1 MKFFSFRFLIKLLVF
16 FISLSLLLL
25 LVFGISY
32 YTIDRIQKKNNLM
45 DIEDYSPISTLV
57 VPQNPKTRSKFPFI
71 DVHSHHWNMPI
82 MNLDNLIEEM
92 DSLNMI
98 YQINLS
104 GSGLAVFSG
113 KQDLMDLNL
122 SKSINNVKKNYPER
136 FGVFVN
142 LDLSKIGR
150 KDFKLNTE
158 KHLLNASK
166 IGATGLKIYKN
177 LGLNLKDGEG
187 NRVKVDDDRL
197 QFIWEKCA
205 ELNLPVL
212 IHSGEP
218 IAFFLNIDKYNERWL
233 HAKQRPSSFRPSD
246 KYPSFEIVMS
256 EQYNMF
262 KKNPKTTFINAHMGW
277 YGNNLS
283 KLDQQLIDLPNVY
296 VEFGAVIN
304 ELGRQPVSARKFFI
318 KHQDRILFGKDNYNK
333 EEYHLYFQVLETS
346 DEYIEY
352 FRKRHGLWRLYG
364 LNLPDSVLKK
374 VYHQNAL
381 KIFPSINSNL
391 FK

>member
-1 MKFFSFRFLIKLLVF
+1 MKLFSFRFLIKLFVF

-45 DIEDYSPISTLV
+45 DIEEYSPISTLV

-92 DSLNMI
+92 DSLNMK

-158 KHLLNASK
+158 KYLLNASK

-218 IAFFLNIDKYNERWL
+218 IAFFQNIDKYNERWL
-233 HAKQRPSSFRPSD
+233 HAKQRPSSFRPSE

-333 EEYHLYFQVLETS
+333 EEYYLYFQVLETS

>member
-1 MKFFSFRFLIKLLVF
+1 MKSFSFKSLVKLFLFFFSLI
-16 FISLSLLLL
+16 ILL
-25 LVFGISY
+25 LVVFGVSY
-32 YTIDRIQKKNNLM
+32 YTIDKIQKKNNLM
-45 DIEDYSPISTLV
+45 DIEEYSPISTLV
-57 VPQNPKTRSKFPFI
+57 VPSNPKTRSKFPFI

-82 MNLDNLIEEM
+82 MNLENLTQEM
-92 DSLNMI
+92 DSLNMVF
-98 YQINLS
+98 QINLS

-113 KQDLMDLNL
+113 NQELMNLNL
-122 SKSINNVKKNYPER
+122 SKSINNVKDNFPER

-142 LDLSKIGR
+142 VDLSKIGR
-150 KDFKLNTE
+150 KNFREDTE
-158 KHLLNASK
+158 KNLENAAK
-166 IGATGLKIYKN
+166 LGAIGLKIYKN
-177 LGLNLKDGEG
+177 LGLNLKDGNG

-205 ELNLPVL
+205 ELGFPVL

-218 IAFFLNIDKYNERWL
+218 IAFFDDIDKFNERWL
-233 HAKQRPSSFRPSD
+233 HARQRPSSFRPSD
-246 KYPSFEIVMS
+246 KYPSFDEVMS

-262 KKNPKTTFINAHMGW
+262 KKNPNTIFINAHLGW
-277 YGNNLS
+277 YGNNLE
-283 KLDQQLIDLPNVY
+283 KLDYQLNDLPNVY
-296 VEFGAVIN
+296 TEFGAVIN

-318 KHQDRILFGKDNYNK
+318 EHQDRILFGKDNYNK
-333 EEYHLYFQVLETS
+333 EEYFLYFQVLETN

-364 LNLPDSVLKK
+364 LNLPDSILKK
-374 VYHQNAL
+374 VYHENAL

>member
-1 MKFFSFRFLIKLLVF
+1 MKFFSFRFLIKLFVF

-45 DIEDYSPISTLV
+45 DIEEYSPISTLV

-92 DSLNMI
+92 DSLNMK

-158 KHLLNASK
+158 KYLLNASK

-218 IAFFLNIDKYNERWL
+218 IAFFQNIDKYNERWL

-246 KYPSFEIVMS
+246 KYPSFEVVMS

-333 EEYHLYFQVLETS
+333 EEYYLYFQVLETS

>member
-1 MKFFSFRFLIKLLVF
+1 MKFFSFRFLIKLFIF

-45 DIEDYSPISTLV
+45 DIEEYSPISTLV

-92 DSLNMI
+92 DSLNMK

-122 SKSINNVKKNYPER
+122 SKSINNINKNYPER

-158 KHLLNASK
+158 KYLLNASK
-166 IGATGLKIYKN
+166 IGAMGLKIYKN

-218 IAFFLNIDKYNERWL
+218 IAFFQNIDKYNERWL

-246 KYPSFEIVMS
+246 KYPSFEIVMR
-256 EQYNMF
+256 EQHNMF

-283 KLDQQLIDLPNVY
+283 KLDQQLTDLPNVY

-333 EEYHLYFQVLETS
+333 EEYYLYFQVLETS

>member
-16 FISLSLLLL
+16 FITLSLLLL

-45 DIEDYSPISTLV
+45 DIEEYSPISTLV
-57 VPQNPKTRSKFPFI
+57 VPQNRKTRSKFPFI

-92 DSLNMI
+92 DSLNMK

-158 KHLLNASK
+158 KYLLNASK

-218 IAFFLNIDKYNERWL
+218 IAFFQNIDKYNERWL

-246 KYPSFEIVMS
+246 KYPSFEVVMS

>member
-1 MKFFSFRFLIKLLVF
+1 MKFFSFRFLIKLFVF

-45 DIEDYSPISTLV
+45 DIEEYSPISTLV

-92 DSLNMI
+92 DSLNMK

-158 KHLLNASK
+158 KYLLNASK
-166 IGATGLKIYKN
+166 IGAMGLKIYKN

-187 NRVKVDDDRL
+187 NRVKVNDDRL

-218 IAFFLNIDKYNERWL
+218 IAFFQNIDKYNERWL

-333 EEYHLYFQVLETS
+333 EEYYLYFQVLETS

>member
-1 MKFFSFRFLIKLLVF
+1 MKSFSFKSLVKLFLFFFSLI
-16 FISLSLLLL
+16 ILL
-25 LVFGISY
+25 LVVFGVSY
-32 YTIDRIQKKNNLM
+32 YTIDKIQKKNNLM
-45 DIEDYSPISTLV
+45 DIEEYSPISTLV
-57 VPQNPKTRSKFPFI
+57 VPSNPKTRSKFPFI

-82 MNLDNLIEEM
+82 MDLENLTQEM
-92 DSLNMI
+92 DSLNMVF
-98 YQINLS
+98 QINLS

-113 KQDLMDLNL
+113 NQELMNLNL
-122 SKSINNVKKNYPER
+122 SKSINNVKDNFPER

-142 LDLSKIGR
+142 VDLSKIGR
-150 KDFKLNTE
+150 KNFRKDTE
-158 KHLLNASK
+158 KNLENAAK
-166 IGATGLKIYKN
+166 LGAIGLKIYKN
-177 LGLNLKDGEG
+177 LGLNLKDGKG

-205 ELNLPVL
+205 ELGFPVL

-218 IAFFLNIDKYNERWL
+218 IAFFDDIDKFNERWL
-233 HAKQRPSSFRPSD
+233 HARQRPSSFRPSD
-246 KYPSFEIVMS
+246 KYPSFDEVMS

-262 KKNPKTTFINAHMGW
+262 KKNPNTIFINAHLGW
-277 YGNNLS
+277 YGNNLE
-283 KLDQQLIDLPNVY
+283 KLDYQLNDLPNVY
-296 VEFGAVIN
+296 TEFGAVIN

-318 KHQDRILFGKDNYNK
+318 EHQDRILFGKDNYNK
-333 EEYHLYFQVLETS
+333 EEYYLYFQVLETN

-364 LNLPDSVLKK
+364 LNLPDSILKK
-374 VYHQNAL
+374 VYHENAL

>member
-150 KDFKLNTE
+150 KDFKFNTE
-158 KHLLNASK
+158 KYLLNASK

>member
-1 MKFFSFRFLIKLLVF
+1 MKFFSFRFLIKLFVL

-45 DIEDYSPISTLV
+45 DIDEYSPISTLV

-92 DSLNMI
+92 DSLNMK

-166 IGATGLKIYKN
+166 IGAIGLKIYKN

>member
-1 MKFFSFRFLIKLLVF
+1 MKFFSFRFLIKLFVF
-16 FISLSLLLL
+16 SVSLSLLLL

-92 DSLNMI
+92 DSLNMK

-142 LDLSKIGR
+142 LDFSKIGR

-158 KHLLNASK
+158 KYLLNASK
-166 IGATGLKIYKN
+166 IGETGLKIYKN

-218 IAFFLNIDKYNERWL
+218 IAFFQNIDKYNERWL

-333 EEYHLYFQVLETS
+333 EEYYLYFQVLETS

>member
-45 DIEDYSPISTLV
+45 DIEEYSPISTLV

-92 DSLNMI
+92 DSLNMK

-158 KHLLNASK
+158 KYLLNASK

-218 IAFFLNIDKYNERWL
+218 IAFFQNIDKYNERWL
-233 HAKQRPSSFRPSD
+233 HAKQRPSSFRPSE

-283 KLDQQLIDLPNVY
+283 KLDQQLTDLPNVY

-333 EEYHLYFQVLETS
+333 EEYYLYFQVLETS

>member
-1 MKFFSFRFLIKLLVF
+1 MKFFSFKFLIKLFVF

-92 DSLNMI
+92 DSLNMK

-158 KHLLNASK
+158 KYLLNASK

-218 IAFFLNIDKYNERWL
+218 IAFFQNIDKYNERWL

-333 EEYHLYFQVLETS
+333 EEYYLYFQVLETS

>member
-1 MKFFSFRFLIKLLVF
+1 MKSFSFKSLVKLFLFFFSLI
-16 FISLSLLLL
+16 ILL
-25 LVFGISY
+25 LVVFGVSY
-32 YTIDRIQKKNNLM
+32 YTIDKIQKKNNLM
-45 DIEDYSPISTLV
+45 DIEEYSPISTLV
-57 VPQNPKTRSKFPFI
+57 VPSNPKTRSKFPFI

-82 MNLDNLIEEM
+82 MDLENLTQEM
-92 DSLNMI
+92 DSLNMVF
-98 YQINLS
+98 QINLS

-113 KQDLMDLNL
+113 NQELMNLNL
-122 SKSINNVKKNYPER
+122 SKSINNVKDNFPER

-142 LDLSKIGR
+142 VDLSKVGR
-150 KDFKLNTE
+150 KNFREDTE
-158 KHLLNASK
+158 KNLENAAK
-166 IGATGLKIYKN
+166 LGAIGLKIYKN
-177 LGLNLKDGEG
+177 LGLNLKDGKG

-205 ELNLPVL
+205 ELGFPVL

-218 IAFFLNIDKYNERWL
+218 IAFFDDINKFNERWL
-233 HAKQRPSSFRPSD
+233 HARQRPSSFRPSD
-246 KYPSFEIVMS
+246 KYPSFDEVMS

-262 KKNPKTTFINAHMGW
+262 KKNPNTIFINAHLGW
-277 YGNNLS
+277 YGNNLD
-283 KLDQQLIDLPNVY
+283 KLDNQLNDLTNVY
-296 VEFGAVIN
+296 TEFGAVIN
-304 ELGRQPVSARKFFI
+304 ELGRQPFSARKFFI

-333 EEYHLYFQVLETS
+333 EEYYLYFQVLETN

-364 LNLPDSVLKK
+364 LNLPDSILKK
-374 VYHQNAL
+374 VYHENAL

>member
-92 DSLNMI
+92 DSLNMK

-218 IAFFLNIDKYNERWL
+218 IAFFQNIDKYNERWL

-304 ELGRQPVSARKFFI
+304 ELGRQPVSARKFFL

>member
-1 MKFFSFRFLIKLLVF
+1 MKSFSFKSLVKLFLFFFSLI
-16 FISLSLLLL
+16 ILL
-25 LVFGISY
+25 LVVFGVSY
-32 YTIDRIQKKNNLM
+32 YTIDKIQKKNNLM
-45 DIEDYSPISTLV
+45 DIEEYSPISTLV
-57 VPQNPKTRSKFPFI
+57 VPSNPKTRSKFPFI

-82 MNLDNLIEEM
+82 MDLENLTQEM
-92 DSLNMI
+92 DSLNMVF
-98 YQINLS
+98 QINLS

-113 KQDLMDLNL
+113 NQELMDLNL
-122 SKSINNVKKNYPER
+122 SKSINNVKDNFPER

-142 LDLSKIGR
+142 VDLSKIGR
-150 KDFKLNTE
+150 KNFREDTE
-158 KHLLNASK
+158 KNLENAAK
-166 IGATGLKIYKN
+166 LGAIGLKIYKN
-177 LGLNLKDGEG
+177 LGLNLKDGKG

-205 ELNLPVL
+205 ELGFPVL

-218 IAFFLNIDKYNERWL
+218 IAFFDDVDKFNERWL
-233 HAKQRPSSFRPSD
+233 HARQRPSSFRPSD
-246 KYPSFEIVMS
+246 KYPSFDVVMS

-262 KKNPKTTFINAHMGW
+262 KKNPNTIFINAHLGW
-277 YGNNLS
+277 YGNDLE
-283 KLDQQLIDLPNVY
+283 KLDYQLKDLPNVY
-296 VEFGAVIN
+296 TEFGAVIN

-333 EEYHLYFQVLETS
+333 EEYYLYFQVLETN

-364 LNLPDSVLKK
+364 LNLPDSILKK
-374 VYHQNAL
+374 VYHENAL

>member
-1 MKFFSFRFLIKLLVF
+1 MKFFSFRFLIKLFVF

-45 DIEDYSPISTLV
+45 DIEEYSPVSTLV
-57 VPQNPKTRSKFPFI
+57 VPQNPKIRSKFPFI

-92 DSLNMI
+92 DSLNMK

-150 KDFKLNTE
+150 KDFKFNTE
-158 KHLLNASK
+158 KYLLNASK

-218 IAFFLNIDKYNERWL
+218 IAFFQNIDKYNERWL

-333 EEYHLYFQVLETS
+333 EEYYLYFQVLETS

-364 LNLPDSVLKK
+364 LNLPDTVLKK

>member
-1 MKFFSFRFLIKLLVF
+1 MKSFSFKSLVKIFLFLF
-16 FISLSLLLL
+16 SLIILL
-25 LVFGISY
+25 LVVFGVSY
-32 YTIDRIQKKNNLM
+32 YTIDKIQKKNNLM
-45 DIEDYSPISTLV
+45 DIEEYSPISTLV
-57 VPQNPKTRSKFPFI
+57 VPSNPKTRSKFPFV

-82 MNLDNLIEEM
+82 MDLENLTQEM
-92 DSLNMI
+92 DSLNMVF
-98 YQINLS
+98 QINLS

-113 KQDLMDLNL
+113 NQELMNLNL
-122 SKSINNVKKNYPER
+122 SKSINNVKDNFPER

-142 LDLSKIGR
+142 VDLSKIGR
-150 KDFKLNTE
+150 KNFREDTE
-158 KHLLNASK
+158 KNLENAAK
-166 IGATGLKIYKN
+166 LGAIGLKIYKN
-177 LGLNLKDGEG
+177 LGLNLKDGKG

-205 ELNLPVL
+205 ELGFPVL

-218 IAFFLNIDKYNERWL
+218 IAFFDDIDKFNERWL
-233 HAKQRPSSFRPSD
+233 HARQRPSSFRPSD
-246 KYPSFEIVMS
+246 KYPSFDEVMS

-262 KKNPKTTFINAHMGW
+262 KKNPNTIFINAHLGW
-277 YGNNLS
+277 YGNNLE
-283 KLDQQLIDLPNVY
+283 KLDYQLNDLPNVY
-296 VEFGAVIN
+296 TEFGAVIN

-318 KHQDRILFGKDNYNK
+318 EHQDRILFGKDNYNK
-333 EEYHLYFQVLETS
+333 EEYFLYFQVLETN

-364 LNLPDSVLKK
+364 LNLPDSILKK
-374 VYHQNAL
+374 VYHENAL

>member
-1 MKFFSFRFLIKLLVF
+1 MKFFSFKFLIKLFVF

-45 DIEDYSPISTLV
+45 DIEEYSPISTLV

-92 DSLNMI
+92 DSLNMK

-104 GSGLAVFSG
+104 GSGFAVFSG
-113 KQDLMDLNL
+113 NQDLMDLNL

-158 KHLLNASK
+158 KYLLNASK

-218 IAFFLNIDKYNERWL
+218 IAFFQNIDKYNERWL

-333 EEYHLYFQVLETS
+333 EEYYLYFQVLETS

>member
-45 DIEDYSPISTLV
+45 DIEEYSPISTLV

-92 DSLNMI
+92 DSLNMK

-104 GSGLAVFSG
+104 GSGFAVFSG
-113 KQDLMDLNL
+113 NQDLMDLNL

-158 KHLLNASK
+158 KYLLNASK

-218 IAFFLNIDKYNERWL
+218 IAFFQNIDKYNERWL

-262 KKNPKTTFINAHMGW
+262 KKNPRTTFINAHMGW

-333 EEYHLYFQVLETS
+333 EEYYLYFQVLETS

>member
-1 MKFFSFRFLIKLLVF
+1 MKSFSFKSLVKLFLFFFSLI
-16 FISLSLLLL
+16 ILL
-25 LVFGISY
+25 LVVFGVSY
-32 YTIDRIQKKNNLM
+32 YTIDKIQKKNNLM
-45 DIEDYSPISTLV
+45 DIEEYSPISTLV
-57 VPQNPKTRSKFPFI
+57 VPSNPKTRSKFPFI

-82 MNLDNLIEEM
+82 MDLENLTQEM
-92 DSLNMI
+92 DSLNMVF
-98 YQINLS
+98 QINLS

-113 KQDLMDLNL
+113 NQELMNLNL
-122 SKSINNVKKNYPER
+122 SKSINNVKDNFPER

-142 LDLSKIGR
+142 VDLSKIGR
-150 KDFKLNTE
+150 NNFREDTE
-158 KHLLNASK
+158 KNLENAAK
-166 IGATGLKIYKN
+166 LGAIGLKIYKN
-177 LGLNLKDGEG
+177 LGLNLKDGKG

-205 ELNLPVL
+205 ELGFPVL

-218 IAFFLNIDKYNERWL
+218 IAFFDDIDKFNERWL
-233 HAKQRPSSFRPSD
+233 HARQRPSSFRPSD
-246 KYPSFEIVMS
+246 KYPSFDEVMS

-262 KKNPKTTFINAHMGW
+262 KKNPNTIFINAHLGW
-277 YGNNLS
+277 YGNNLE
-283 KLDQQLIDLPNVY
+283 KLDYQLNDLPNVY
-296 VEFGAVIN
+296 TEFGAVIN

-318 KHQDRILFGKDNYNK
+318 EHQDRILFGKDNYNK
-333 EEYHLYFQVLETS
+333 EEYYLYFQVLETN

-364 LNLPDSVLKK
+364 LNLPDSILKK
-374 VYHQNAL
+374 IYHENAL

>member
-45 DIEDYSPISTLV
+45 DIEEYSPISTLV

-92 DSLNMI
+92 DSLNMK

-122 SKSINNVKKNYPER
+122 SKSINNIKKNYPER

-158 KHLLNASK
+158 KYILNASK

-218 IAFFLNIDKYNERWL
+218 IGFFQNIDKYNERWL

-333 EEYHLYFQVLETS
+333 EEYYLYFQVLETS

>member
-1 MKFFSFRFLIKLLVF
+1 MKFFSFRFLIKLFVF

-45 DIEDYSPISTLV
+45 DIEEYSPISTLV

-92 DSLNMI
+92 DSLNMK

-142 LDLSKIGR
+142 LDLSRIGR

-158 KHLLNASK
+158 KYLLNASK

-218 IAFFLNIDKYNERWL
+218 IAFFQNIDKYNERWL

>member
-1 MKFFSFRFLIKLLVF
+1 MKFFSFRFLIKLFVF

-45 DIEDYSPISTLV
+45 DIEEYSPISTLV

-92 DSLNMI
+92 DSLNMK

-158 KHLLNASK
+158 KYLLNASK

-333 EEYHLYFQVLETS
+333 EEYYLYFQVLETS

>member
-1 MKFFSFRFLIKLLVF
+1 MKSFSFKSLVKLFLFFFSLI
-16 FISLSLLLL
+16 ILL
-25 LVFGISY
+25 LVVFGVSY
-32 YTIDRIQKKNNLM
+32 YTIDKIQKKNNLM
-45 DIEDYSPISTLV
+45 DIEEYSPISTLV
-57 VPQNPKTRSKFPFI
+57 VPSNPKTRSKFPFI

-82 MNLDNLIEEM
+82 MDLENLTREM
-92 DSLNMI
+92 DSLNMVF
-98 YQINLS
+98 QINLS

-113 KQDLMDLNL
+113 NQELMDLNL
-122 SKSINNVKKNYPER
+122 SKSINNVKDNFPER
-136 FGVFVN
+136 FGIFVN
-142 LDLSKIGR
+142 VDLSKIGR
-150 KDFKLNTE
+150 KNFREDTE
-158 KHLLNASK
+158 KNLENAAK
-166 IGATGLKIYKN
+166 LGAIGLKIYKN
-177 LGLNLKDGEG
+177 LGLNLKDGKG

-205 ELNLPVL
+205 ELGLPVL

-218 IAFFLNIDKYNERWL
+218 IAFFDDIDKFNERWL
-233 HAKQRPSSFRPSD
+233 HARQRPSSFRPSD
-246 KYPSFEIVMS
+246 KYPSFDVVMS

-262 KKNPKTTFINAHMGW
+262 KNNPNTIFINAHLGW
-277 YGNNLS
+277 YGNDLE
-283 KLDQQLIDLPNVY
+283 KLDYQLTDLPNVY
-296 VEFGAVIN
+296 TEFGAVIN

-333 EEYHLYFQVLETS
+333 EEYYLYFQVLETN

-364 LNLPDSVLKK
+364 LNLPDSILKK
-374 VYHQNAL
+374 VYHENAL

>member
-1 MKFFSFRFLIKLLVF
+1 MKSFSFKSLVKLFLFFFSL
-16 FISLSLLLL
+16 FILL
-25 LVFGISY
+25 LVVFGVSY
-32 YTIDRIQKKNNLM
+32 YTIDKIQKKNNLM
-45 DIEDYSPISTLV
+45 DIEEYSPISTLV
-57 VPQNPKTRSKFPFI
+57 VPSNPKTRSKFPFI

-82 MNLDNLIEEM
+82 MDLENLTQEM
-92 DSLNMI
+92 DSLNMVF
-98 YQINLS
+98 QINLS

-113 KQDLMDLNL
+113 NQELMNLNL
-122 SKSINNVKKNYPER
+122 SKSINNVKDNFPER

-142 LDLSKIGR
+142 VDLSKIGR
-150 KDFKLNTE
+150 KNFREDTE
-158 KHLLNASK
+158 KNLENAAK
-166 IGATGLKIYKN
+166 LGAIGLKIYKN
-177 LGLNLKDGEG
+177 LGLNLKDGKG

-205 ELNLPVL
+205 ELGFPVL

-218 IAFFLNIDKYNERWL
+218 IAFFDDIDKFNERWL
-233 HAKQRPSSFRPSD
+233 HARQRPSSFRPSD
-246 KYPSFEIVMS
+246 KYPSFDEVMS

-262 KKNPKTTFINAHMGW
+262 KKNPNTIFINAHLGW
-277 YGNNLS
+277 YGNNLE
-283 KLDQQLIDLPNVY
+283 KLDYQLNDLPNVY
-296 VEFGAVIN
+296 TEFGAVIN

-318 KHQDRILFGKDNYNK
+318 EHQDRILFGKDNYNK
-333 EEYHLYFQVLETS
+333 EEYYLYFQVLETN

-364 LNLPDSVLKK
+364 LNLPDSILKK
-374 VYHQNAL
+374 VYHENAL